1 MSKPQGLA
9 KISNQWGGATA
20 AFFAYTHLSHDL
32 CAGLLP
38 ALLPLIK
45 IGLGINYLQAGLLL
59 SALTITSGLSQFL
72 GGWLG
77 DRISRPIAIVIGLG
91 GVGLSAVMVGL
102 SSSYYPLLIILVVM
116 GIFSGPYHPSAVS
129 FISGYFE
136 DDKRGKVIA
145 LHMVGGSIGFS
156 VGPLIGGLIAG
167 ALGWQFSYIMLSIPP
182 FIAALLVLS
191 RFRRSISMN
200 VNEQPDDRAIDRDST
215 SEPLSIKIGLGQALK
230 PVAAV
235 LSVTILTHFV
245 AGSVMAFLPIYLVDR
260 HGIVPVSA
268 AMFMS
273 LIRGGGIIGSLFGG
287 WLSDRW
293 TRKNAIILA
302 LVATGPVIYLITIL
316 PFNPV
321 AMVVLMLFGFFMYMR
336 SAAVQPLLM
345 NSVPV
350 YLRSTVLGIYFGL
363 MMEGASLMQPL
374 VGYFMD
380 IFGIMDV
387 FQIIAFIGI
396 GISLV
401 SLIILKIPLLNRY

>member
-1 MSKPQGLA
+1 LSKPRGLS

-45 IGLGINYLQAGLLL
+45 IGFGINYLQAGLLL
-59 SALTITSGLSQFL
+59 SVLTLTSGLSQFL

-77 DRISRPIAIVIGLG
+77 DKISRPIAIAIGLG

-102 SSSYYPLLIILVVM
+102 SSSYYPLLIILIIM
-116 GIFSGPYHPSAVS
+116 GVFSGPYHPSAVS

-136 DDKRGKVIA
+136 EGKRGKVIA

-156 VGPLIGGLIAG
+156 IGPLIGGLIAG

-191 RFRRSISMN
+191 RFRRSKSESI
-200 VNEQPDDRAIDRDST
+200 NEQPDDKSIDYDST
-215 SEPLSIKIGLGQALK
+215 AEPSIKIGLGQALK

-235 LSVTILTHFV
+235 LSVTIMTHFV
-245 AGSVMAFLPIYLVDR
+245 AGSAMAFLPIYLVDR
-260 HGIVPVSA
+260 HGIAPASA

-293 TRKNAIILA
+293 TRKNAILLA
-302 LVATGPVIYLITIL
+302 LVVTGPVIYLITIL

-321 AMVVLMLFGFFMYMR
+321 AIGVLMLFGFIMYMR
-336 SAAVQPLLM
+336 SAAVQPHLM
-345 NSVPV
+345 NNVPV
-350 YLRSTVLGIYFGL
+350 YLRATVLGIYFGL

-380 IFGIMDV
+380 IFGVIDV
-387 FQIIAFIGI
+387 FQIIAFTGI
-396 GISLV
+396 GISLI
-401 SLIILKIPLLNRY
+401 SLIVLKIPILNR